1 MKMVTNGSPHPLAAG
16 IKVGTCA
23 RQVDRVSGQLM
34 LLLRSQ
40 FEALKRDLSSK
51 NKQDWQLI
59 IQQGKLERLKK
70 CISLYH
76 CMR

>member
-1 MKMVTNGSPHPLAAG
+1 MEMITNGSLYLLAAG
-16 IKVGTCA
+16 IKMGTCA
-23 RQVDRVSGQLM
+23 RQVDQISGKFM

-59 IQQGKLERLKK
+59 IQQGKLEQLKE
-70 CISLYH
+70 CISRYH